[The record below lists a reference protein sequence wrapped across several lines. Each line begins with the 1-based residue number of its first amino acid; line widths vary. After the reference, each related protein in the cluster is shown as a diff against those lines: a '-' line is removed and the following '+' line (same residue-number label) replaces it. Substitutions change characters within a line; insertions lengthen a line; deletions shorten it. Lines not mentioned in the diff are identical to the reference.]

1 MAKIPLPELGQP
13 LDVSYI
19 YQLANAINEL
29 SLQISPAIYKY
40 VTVDVPNGVQ
50 QNAKASETR
59 IIAGYAD
66 VVKSANQS
74 IGSQQPFTYNF
85 PADFK
90 FAPIATAT
98 PVNIGGTE
106 AGKNVSVVI
115 KSITT
120 SKIDGIVNFNS
131 TGDVS
136 IGVNLII
143 VGIPN

>member
-29 SLQISPAIYKY
+29 SLQVSPAIYKY
-40 VTVDVPNGVQ
+40 VSVDVVNGVQ

-74 IGSQQPFTYNF
+74 IGSQKPFTYNF

-90 FAPIATAT
+90 FAPIVTAT

-120 SKIDGIVNFNS
+120 SKVDGTVNFNS

>member
-29 SLQISPAIYKY
+29 SLQVSPAIYKY

-66 VVKSANQS
+66 VVKSSNQS

>member
-13 LDVSYI
+13 LDVAYI

-29 SLQISPAIYKY
+29 SLQVSPAIYKY
-40 VTVDVPNGVQ
+40 VSVDVVNGVQ

-90 FAPIATAT
+90 FAPIVTAT

-120 SKIDGIVNFNS
+120 SKVDGTVNFNS

>member
-29 SLQISPAIYKY
+29 SLQVSPAIYKY
-40 VTVDVPNGVQ
+40 VSVDVVNGVQ

-90 FAPIATAT
+90 FAPIVTAT

-120 SKIDGIVNFNS
+120 SKVDGIVNFNS

-136 IGVNLII
+136 IGVNLVI

>member
-13 LDVSYI
+13 IDVSYI
-19 YQLANAINEL
+19 YQIANAVNEVAV
-29 SLQISPAIYKY
+29 QVSPAIYRY
-40 VTVDVPNGVQ
+40 VTVDVQNGVQ

-59 IIAGYAD
+59 FIGGYVD
-66 VVKSANQS
+66 VVKSSNQS
-74 IGSQQPFTYNF
+74 VGSQQPFTYNF

-90 FAPIATAT
+90 FVPIVTAS

-106 AGKNVSVVI
+106 AGKNVSVVL

-120 SKIDGIVNFNS
+120 SKVDGVVNFNS
-131 TGDVS
+131 GGDVS

-143 VGIPN
+143 IGIPN

>member
-29 SLQISPAIYKY
+29 SLQVSPAIYKY

-59 IIAGYAD
+59 IIAGYTD
-66 VVKSANQS
+66 VVRSANQS

>member
-29 SLQISPAIYKY
+29 SLQVSPAIYKY
-40 VTVDVPNGVQ
+40 VTVDVVNGVQ

-66 VVKSANQS
+66 VVKSANQGV
-74 IGSQQPFTYNF
+74 GSQQPFTYNF

-90 FAPIATAT
+90 FAPIVTAT

-120 SKIDGIVNFNS
+120 SKIDGTVNFNS

>member
-29 SLQISPAIYKY
+29 SLQVSPAIYKY
-40 VTVDVPNGVQ
+40 VSVDVVNGVQ

-90 FAPIATAT
+90 FAPIVTAT

-120 SKIDGIVNFNS
+120 SKVDGTVNFNS

>member
-1 MAKIPLPELGQP
+1 
-13 LDVSYI
+13 
-19 YQLANAINEL
+19 
-29 SLQISPAIYKY
+29 
-40 VTVDVPNGVQ
+40 VDVPNGVQ

-66 VVKSANQS
+66 VVKSSNQS

>member
-19 YQLANAINEL
+19 YQIANALNEL
-29 SLQISPAIYKY
+29 SLQVSPAIYKY
-40 VTVDVPNGVQ
+40 VTVDVPNGVS

-59 IIAGYAD
+59 IIAGYTD
-66 VVKSANQS
+66 VTKSSNQS
-74 IGSQQPFTYNF
+74 LGSQQPFSYNF

-90 FAPIATAT
+90 FAPIVTAS
-98 PVNIGGTE
+98 PINIGGTE

-115 KSITT
+115 KSVTT
-120 SKIDGIVNFNS
+120 SKVDGVVNFNS
-131 TGDVS
+131 SGDVS
-136 IGVNLII
+136 IGINLII

>member
-19 YQLANAINEL
+19 YQLASAINDL
-29 SLQISPAIYKY
+29 SLQVSPAIYKY